1 VALLGGYAG
10 YKAIGTLPSL
20 LALVAG
26 LAVRAGAEDV
36 GAGVGDARKGRCV
49 SQERGVKEGRGLA
62 VRETGVSLRR
72 RGRGRGRGRT
82 DVQVVG

>member
-1 VALLGGYAG
+1 MALLSGYAG
-10 YKAIGTLPSL
+10 LKMLGMLPSL

-36 GAGVGDARKGRCV
+36 GAGVAGTADVRRGRGV
-49 SQERGVKEGRGLA
+49 SQERGGREGRGLA

-72 RGRGRGRGRT
+72 RGRGGGRV
-82 DVQVVG
+82 DL

>member
-1 VALLGGYAG
+1 MALLSGYVG
-10 YKAIGTLPSL
+10 LKMLGTLPSL

-36 GAGVGDARKGRCV
+36 GAGVAGTADVRR
-49 SQERGVKEGRGLA
+49 EERGLA

-72 RGRGRGRGRT
+72 RGRGRGT
-82 DVQVVG
+82 ADL

>member
-1 VALLGGYAG
+1 MALLSGYVG
-10 YKAIGTLPSL
+10 LKMLGTLPSL

-36 GAGVGDARKGRCV
+36 GAGVAGTADVRRGRGI
-49 SQERGVKEGRGLA
+49 SQERGGREGRGLA

-72 RGRGRGRGRT
+72 RGRGRGKA
-82 DVQVVG
+82 DL

>member
-1 VALLGGYAG
+1 MALLSGYVG
-10 YKAIGTLPSL
+10 LKMLGTLPSL

-36 GAGVGDARKGRCV
+36 GAGVAGTADVRR
-49 SQERGVKEGRGLA
+49 EERGLA

-72 RGRGRGRGRT
+72 RGRGRGRA
-82 DVQVVG
+82 DL